1 MGAETIR
8 TVLRSA
14 LVLFS
19 VFVLQVGLLDGLRIV
34 GRAPEPLLVLA
45 AAGGLVGGPWRGL
58 RFGFVAGL
66 LYDLVAGT
74 PLGLA
79 AFAYAVVAAA
89 AGLLAGYT
97 VRMWWLVPP
106 FVALGLSVYVFAG
119 EVVGQDHLF
128 DDRYMVTLGVVEIW
142 AIFLAA
148 PTLRLVRWAFNET
161 AGVRAGSPSVRAGS
175 PSVRPLDRK
184 SGL

>member
-1 MGAETIR
+1 MAVTAETIR
-8 TVLRSA
+8 TGMRSG

-19 VFVLQVGLLDGLRIV
+19 VFVLQVGLLDGLRIA

-45 AAGGLVGGPWRGL
+45 VASGLVGGWHRGL

-79 AFAYAVVAAA
+79 AFAYALVAAA
-89 AGLLAGYT
+89 AGLLTGYT
-97 VRMWWLVPP
+97 VRVWWLVPP

-128 DDRYMVTLGVVEIW
+128 DDRFMLTLGVVELW
-142 AIFLAA
+142 SVFLAV
-148 PTLRLVRWAFNET
+148 PTLFLVRWAW
-161 AGVRAGSPSVRAGS
+161 AGAAPVLAGSSNVRAPDGYPGR
-175 PSVRPLDRK
+175 
-184 SGL
+184 

>member
-1 MGAETIR
+1 MTAETIR
-8 TVLRSA
+8 VGVRSA
-14 LVLFS
+14 LVLLA
-19 VFVLQVGLLDGLRIV
+19 VFVLQVGILDGLRIT

-45 AAGGLVGGPWRGL
+45 VAGGLTGGSWRGL

-79 AFAYAVVAAA
+79 AFAYALVAAA

-106 FVALGLSVYVFAG
+106 FVAVGLSLYVFAG

-128 DDRYMVTLGVVEIW
+128 TDRYMVTLGVVELW
-142 AIFLAA
+142 SVFLAA
-148 PTLRLVRWAFNET
+148 PTLRLVRWAW
-161 AGVRAGSPSVRAGS
+161 
-175 PSVRPLDRK
+175 
-184 SGL
+184 SGAANTGPTPPGALAPARRVGR

>member
-1 MGAETIR
+1 M
-8 TVLRSA
+8 RSA

-19 VFVLQVGLLDGLRIV
+19 VFVLQVGLLDGLRIA

-45 AAGGLVGGPWRGL
+45 VASGLVGGWWRGL

-89 AGLLAGYT
+89 AGLLTGYT
-97 VRMWWLVPP
+97 VRVWWLVPP

-128 DDRYMVTLGVVEIW
+128 DDRYMLTLGVVELWSVI
-142 AIFLAA
+142 LAA
-148 PTLRLVRWAFNET
+148 PTLLLVRWAWT
-161 AGVRAGSPSVRAGS
+161 GAARVRAGPSDVRA
-175 PSVRPLDRK
+175 LDRAA
-184 SGL
+184 GR

>member
-1 MGAETIR
+1 MTAETIR
-8 TVLRSA
+8 TAIRSG

-19 VFVLQVGLLDGLRIV
+19 VFVLQVGLLDGFRIA

-45 AAGGLVGGPWRGL
+45 VAGGLVGGSQQGL
-58 RFGFVAGL
+58 RFGFAAGL
-66 LYDLVAGT
+66 LYDLIAGT

-79 AFAYAVVAAA
+79 AFAYALVAAA

-128 DDRYMVTLGVVEIW
+128 DDRYMVTLGVVELGSVV
-142 AIFLAA
+142 LAA
-148 PTLRLVRWAFNET
+148 PTLRLVRWAWGG
-161 AGVRAGSPSVRAGS
+161 AASVRAG
-175 PSVRPLDRK
+175 PP
-184 SGL
+184 GLRVPVAKPGR

>member
-8 TVLRSA
+8 TALRSG
-14 LVLFS
+14 LVLLT
-19 VFVLQVGLLDGLRIV
+19 VFVLQVGVLDGLRMW

-45 AAGGLVGGPWRGL
+45 VAGGLVGGWWRGV

-79 AFAYAVVAAA
+79 AFAYALVAAA

-119 EVVGQDHLF
+119 EVVGQNHLF
-128 DDRYMVTLGVVEIW
+128 DDRYMVTLGVVELW
-142 AIFLAA
+142 SVFLAA
-148 PTLRLVRWAFNET
+148 PTLRLVRWAWGAT
-161 AGVRAGSPSVRAGS
+161 ATARAGPDMRV
-175 PSVRPLDRK
+175 LDRAP
-184 SGL
+184 GR

>member
-1 MGAETIR
+1 M
-8 TVLRSA
+8 RSG

-19 VFVLQVGLLDGLRIV
+19 VFVLQVGLLDGLRIA
-34 GRAPEPLLVLA
+34 GRAPEPLLVTA
-45 AAGGLVGGPWRGL
+45 VAGGLVGGWWRGL

-79 AFAYAVVAAA
+79 AFAYALVAAT
-89 AGLLAGYT
+89 AGLLTGYT
-97 VRMWWLVPP
+97 VRMWWLAPP

-128 DDRYMVTLGVVEIW
+128 DDRFLLTLGVVELW
-142 AIFLAA
+142 SVLLAA
-148 PTLRLVRWAFNET
+148 PTLLLVRWAW
-161 AGVRAGSPSVRAGS
+161 AGTTRLPAE
-175 PSVRPLDRK
+175 L
-184 SGL
+184 SGVLAPERNPGR

>member
-1 MGAETIR
+1 MGAETIK
-8 TVLRSA
+8 TMLRSA
-14 LVLFS
+14 LVLIS
-19 VFVLQVGLLDGLRIV
+19 VFVLQVGVLDGLRIF

-89 AGLLAGYT
+89 AGLLTGYT

-128 DDRYMVTLGVVEIW
+128 DDRFILTLGVV
-142 AIFLAA
+142 
-148 PTLRLVRWAFNET
+148 
-161 AGVRAGSPSVRAGS
+161 
-175 PSVRPLDRK
+175 
-184 SGL
+184 

>member
-1 MGAETIR
+1 MGAETIK

-14 LVLFS
+14 LVLFT
-19 VFVLQVGLLDGLRIV
+19 VFALQVGLLDGLRIF

-45 AAGGLVGGPWRGL
+45 AASGLVGGPWRGL
-58 RFGFVAGL
+58 RFGFAAGL

-89 AGLLAGYT
+89 AGLLRGYT
-97 VRMWWLVPP
+97 VRTWWLVPP

-119 EVVGQDHLF
+119 EVVGQDHLL
-128 DDRYMVTLGVVEIW
+128 DDRFMVTLGVVEIW
-142 AIFLAA
+142 AAFLAA
-148 PTLRLVRWAFNET
+148 PTLRLLRWAFNE
-161 AGVRAGSPSVRAGS
+161 APGVRASPPGARAGPPSVRA
-175 PSVRPLDRK
+175 LDRK

>member
-8 TVLRSA
+8 TLLRSA
-14 LVLFS
+14 LVLLS
-19 VFVLQVGLLDGLRIV
+19 VFVLQVGILDGLRLF

-89 AGLLAGYT
+89 AGLLTGYT

-106 FVALGLSVYVFAG
+106 FVALGWSA
-119 EVVGQDHLF
+119 
-128 DDRYMVTLGVVEIW
+128 RITCSTTVTW
-142 AIFLAA
+142 
-148 PTLRLVRWAFNET
+148 
-161 AGVRAGSPSVRAGS
+161 
-175 PSVRPLDRK
+175 
-184 SGL
+184 

>member
-1 MGAETIR
+1 MAITVETIR
-8 TVLRSA
+8 TGTRSG

-19 VFVLQVGLLDGLRIV
+19 VFVVQVGLLDGLRFV

-45 AAGGLVGGPWRGL
+45 VAGGLVGGWWRGL

-66 LYDLVAGT
+66 LYDLVAFT

-79 AFAYAVVAAA
+79 AFAYALVAAA
-89 AGLLAGYT
+89 AGLLTGYT
-97 VRMWWLVPP
+97 VRVWWLVPP

-128 DDRYMVTLGVVEIW
+128 DDRFMLTLGVVELW
-142 AIFLAA
+142 SVLLA
-148 PTLRLVRWAFNET
+148 PPMLLLVRWAWTGT
-161 AGVRAGSPSVRAGS
+161 ARVRAGPPART
-175 PSVRPLDRK
+175 LDRAA
-184 SGL
+184 GR

>member
-1 MGAETIR
+1 MTAETIR
-8 TVLRSA
+8 TALRSA

-19 VFVLQVGLLDGLRIV
+19 VFVLQVGLLDGLRIA

-45 AAGGLVGGPWRGL
+45 AAGGLVGGWWRGL
-58 RFGFVAGL
+58 RLGFVAGL

-79 AFAYAVVAAA
+79 AFAYALVAAA
-89 AGLLAGYT
+89 AGLLTGYT

-106 FVALGLSVYVFAG
+106 FVALGLSAYVFAG

-128 DDRYMVTLGVVEIW
+128 DDRFMVTLGVVELW
-142 AIFLAA
+142 SVVLAA
-148 PTLRLVRWAFNET
+148 PTLRLVRWAWGGAAT
-161 AGVRAGSPSVRAGS
+161 VRAGPPGLRAPVRTPG
-175 PSVRPLDRK
+175 P
-184 SGL
+184 

>member
-1 MGAETIR
+1 MAVGAETIR
-8 TVLRSA
+8 TALRSG

-19 VFVLQVGLLDGLRIV
+19 VFVLQVGVLDGLRMW

-45 AAGGLVGGPWRGL
+45 VAGGLVGGWWRGV
-58 RFGFVAGL
+58 RFGFLAGL

-79 AFAYAVVAAA
+79 AFAYALVAAA

-106 FVALGLSVYVFAG
+106 FTAVGLSIYVFAG

-128 DDRYMVTLGVVEIW
+128 DDRYMVTLGVVELW
-142 AIFLAA
+142 SVFLAA
-148 PTLRLVRWAFNET
+148 PTLFLVRWAWG
-161 AGVRAGSPSVRAGS
+161 AMGRARAGPDMRV
-175 PSVRPLDRK
+175 LDRAP
-184 SGL
+184 GR

>member
-1 MGAETIR
+1 MAVTAETIR
-8 TVLRSA
+8 TGMRSA

-19 VFVLQVGLLDGLRIV
+19 VFVLQVGLLDGLRIA

-45 AAGGLVGGPWRGL
+45 VASGLVGGWWRGL

-66 LYDLVAGT
+66 LYDLFAGT

-89 AGLLAGYT
+89 AGLLTGYT
-97 VRMWWLVPP
+97 VRVWWLVPP

-128 DDRYMVTLGVVEIW
+128 DDRFMLTLGVVELW
-142 AIFLAA
+142 SLFLAA
-148 PTLRLVRWAFNET
+148 PTLLLVRWAWTGT
-161 AGVRAGSPSVRAGS
+161 ARVRAGPSDVRA
-175 PSVRPLDRK
+175 LDR
-184 SGL
+184 SPGR

>member
-1 MGAETIR
+1 MTVEAIR
-8 TVLRSA
+8 TALRSG

-19 VFVLQVGLLDGLRIV
+19 VFVLQVGLLDGLRV
-34 GRAPEPLLVLA
+34 AGRAPEPLLVLA
-45 AAGGLVGGPWRGL
+45 VASGLAGGWWRGL

-79 AFAYAVVAAA
+79 AFAYAIVAAA
-89 AGLLAGYT
+89 AGLLTGYA

-106 FVALGLSVYVFAG
+106 FAALGLSVYVFAG

-128 DDRYMVTLGVVEIW
+128 DDRFLLTIGVVELW
-142 AIFLAA
+142 SVVLAA
-148 PTLRLVRWAFNET
+148 PALLLVRWAWGTT
-161 AGVRAGSPSVRAGS
+161 ARLPAGLSGVRSVERTPG
-175 PSVRPLDRK
+175 R
-184 SGL
+184 

>member
-1 MGAETIR
+1 MGAETIK

-19 VFVLQVGLLDGLRIV
+19 VFVLQVGLLDGLRIF

-45 AAGGLVGGPWRGL
+45 AAGGLAGGPRRGL

-79 AFAYAVVAAA
+79 AFAYAAVAAA
-89 AGLLAGYT
+89 AGLLTGYT

-128 DDRYMVTLGVVEIW
+128 DDRFMLTLWVVEIW
-142 AIFLAA
+142 AAFLAA
-148 PTLRLVRWAFNET
+148 PTLRLVRWAFNE
-161 AGVRAGSPSVRAGS
+161 ASGVRAGSPGVRAGP
-175 PSVRPLDRK
+175 PSGRALDRQ

>member
-1 MGAETIR
+1 MAITAGTIR
-8 TVLRSA
+8 TAMRSG

-19 VFVLQVGLLDGLRIV
+19 VFVLQVGLLDGLRIA

-45 AAGGLVGGPWRGL
+45 VAGGLMGGWWRGL

-89 AGLLAGYT
+89 AGLLTGYT
-97 VRMWWLVPP
+97 VRVWWLVPP
-106 FVALGLSVYVFAG
+106 FVALGLSIYVFAG

-128 DDRYMVTLGVVEIW
+128 DDRFMLTLGVVELW
-142 AIFLAA
+142 SVFLAA
-148 PTLRLVRWAFNET
+148 PTLLLVRWAWT
-161 AGVRAGSPSVRAGS
+161 GAARVRAGPSDVRA
-175 PSVRPLDRK
+175 LDRNAAR
-184 SGL
+184 

>member
-1 MGAETIR
+1 MGVETIR

-19 VFVLQVGLLDGLRIV
+19 VFILQVGVLDGLRIF

-45 AAGGLVGGPWRGL
+45 AAGGLVGGSWRGL

-79 AFAYAVVAAA
+79 AFAYAAVAAA
-89 AGLLAGYT
+89 AGLLTGYT

-128 DDRYMVTLGVVEIW
+128 DQRFMLTLGVVEVW
-142 AIFLAA
+142 AAVLAA
-148 PTLRLVRWAFNET
+148 PILRLVRWAFDET
-161 AGVRAGSPSVRAGS
+161 TNVRAGSPGVRAG
-175 PSVRPLDRK
+175 PPGVRALDRK
-184 SGL
+184 SG

>member
-1 MGAETIR
+1 MTVETIR
-8 TVLRSA
+8 TTLRSA
-14 LVLFS
+14 LVLLS
-19 VFVLQVGLLDGLRIV
+19 VFVLQVGLLDGLRIF

-45 AAGGLVGGPWRGL
+45 AAGGLVGGWWRGL
-58 RFGFVAGL
+58 RLGFVAGL

-89 AGLLAGYT
+89 AELLAGYT
-97 VRMWWLVPP
+97 VRLWWLVPP

-119 EVVGQDHLF
+119 EVVGQSHLF
-128 DDRYMVTLGVVEIW
+128 DDRFMVTLGVVEIW
-142 AIFLAA
+142 AVFLAG

-161 AGVRAGSPSVRAGS
+161 TGVRAGSPSVRAGP
-175 PSVRPLDRK
+175 PSVRALDEK
-184 SGL
+184 AGL